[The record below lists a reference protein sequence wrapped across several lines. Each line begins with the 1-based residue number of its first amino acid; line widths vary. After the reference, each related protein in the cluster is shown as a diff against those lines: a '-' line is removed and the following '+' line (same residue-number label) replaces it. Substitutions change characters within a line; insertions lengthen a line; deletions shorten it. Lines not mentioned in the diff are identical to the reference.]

1 VSQHHTA
8 GSWLITQLILDNG
21 QEVNTRWRE

>member
-1 VSQHHTA
+1 VSQRYAA
-8 GSWLITQLILDNG
+8 GTWLITQLILDNG